1 MTFERSFLRRA
12 TRCSLIAVVLSV
24 FLVSAGFALLNA
36 DDDPPVRDFHREQDA
51 VAHDALTDDAPIPHD
66 RIRASEHGDTI
77 LVHPAPVR
85 DEPSRPAIQARPHAA
100 LTDAFPR
107 LQVGP
112 PAPDPTIQVHPAP
125 VLALPLHPSEAPVR
139 DEPPRPTTL
148 PRPHAALSDAA
159 PRLQARQPGAH
170 AIQARPAPVAVLPD
184 AVLQRRP
191 AEPQLIFAKL
201 LHVEIENP
209 SADDPD
215 YEAIVLAALQSG
227 EPMELPAD
235 RLRLAQRL
243 SLTGITGQECFCQIG
258 EEKSKLTQARIDE
271 RTGSQTNSFQMV
283 PVGTIL
289 TINARPMNE
298 NAFVLE
304 CDYESSR
311 LAPKEEGLV
320 IAQGGEYV
328 VRTSDIQ
335 QLRVNTTVSI
345 KPGEP
350 IILSGA
356 NQISDDGQTIQTI
369 IGLVLTTNE

>member
-12 TRCSLIAVVLSV
+12 TRSSLIAVVLSV
-24 FLVSAGFALLNA
+24 FLVSAGIALLNA
-36 DDDPPVRDFHREQDA
+36 DDDPPVRDSRLSDRRVQDA
-51 VAHDALTDDAPIPHD
+51 VVADTLTDEAPIPHD
-66 RIRASEHGDTI
+66 RIRASEHGDTAP
-77 LVHPAPVR
+77 VHPVRILPLRTDQANHDHAHDAPVR
-85 DEPSRPAIQARPHAA
+85 DTPPRDAPPRPTLQARPHA
-100 LTDAFPR
+100 T
-107 LQVGP
+107 
-112 PAPDPTIQVHPAP
+112 
-125 VLALPLHPSEAPVR
+125 
-139 DEPPRPTTL
+139 
-148 PRPHAALSDAA
+148 LSDAA
-159 PRLQARQPGAH
+159 PRLQARPLTAH
-170 AIQARPAPVAVLPD
+170 AIQARPAPVAVRPD

-191 AEPQLIFAKL
+191 AEPQLIFAEL

-215 YEAIVLAALQSG
+215 YEALVLQALKSG
-227 EPMELPAD
+227 KPMELPAG

-289 TINARPMNE
+289 RMNARQMNE

-320 IAQGGEYV
+320 IAQGGEHV

-335 QLRVNTTVSI
+335 QLRVNTTVSV
-345 KPGEP
+345 KSGEP
-350 IILSGA
+350 MILSGT
-356 NQISDDGQTIQTI
+356 NQIGDDGQTIQTI
-369 IGLVLTTNE
+369 IGLVLTTIDD